1 MKLEINNKGGQMV
14 KAPKVC
20 PGKKPVKGGITPV
33 TAPAAPAAAA
43 AKVSEE
49 DLDIMVED

>member
-20 PGKKPVKGGITPV
+20 PGNKPVKAKGGDLR
-33 TAPAAPAAAA
+33 AGAQ
-43 AKVSEE
+43 AKGKQ
-49 DLDIMVED
+49 